1 MRLQQMKPQQEGLVM
16 KTALFLVV
24 LFGSTALL
32 GGCATPAYSAH
43 ERAQL
48 IGRTWGLEWAQ
59 AQDDIDHAL
68 LLRPP
73 SRMTIWDVP

>member
-1 MRLQQMKPQQEGLVM
+1 M
-16 KTALFLVV
+16 KTL
-24 LFGSTALL
+24 ALL
-32 GGCATPAYSAH
+32 LFVSASMLLTTGCATPAYSAH

-48 IGRTWGLEWAQ
+48 IGRGWGYEWAQ

-73 SRMTIWDVP
+73 GTMTIWNVR